1 MANRSFHSSQ
11 NYSVSSRF
19 ALNTSQNRGL
29 PPALRTFH
37 PNQSAMPVPNPIYK
51 SQVSLTSHQP
61 WPTMSNGLSGT
72 VMNANNG
79 FFVDPRQ
86 DPRCRAHSIGPGQR
100 SNAPMLLSCFQ
111 QPGPAFDPH
120 RQHMQSNHVQP
131 ATKTEPSNDT
141 GKEPSVPSVRM
152 SFTPDIEPISLSL
165 LEGNRSDRETDDPS
179 TRR

>member
-11 NYSVSSRF
+11 NYAVSSRF

-37 PNQSAMPVPNPIYK
+37 PNQSAVPVPNPIYK

-79 FFVDPRQ
+79 FFVGPRQ
-86 DPRCRAHSIGPGQR
+86 DPKCRAHSIGPGQR
-100 SNAPMLLSCFQ
+100 NNAPILLSCFQ

-120 RQHMQSNHVQP
+120 RQHMQP
-131 ATKTEPSNDT
+131 PTKTEPSNDT
-141 GKEPSVPSVRM
+141 GKEPSVPPVRIR
-152 SFTPDIEPISLSL
+152 SHTDDIESTSLSL
-165 LEGNRSDRETDDPS
+165 LEGNRSDRETDHSS